1 MLIVARRKGQRI
13 LIGADIEIVVTEV
26 SKGTVKLGIQAPTSY
41 AIVRAEVHAA
51 IAEAN
56 QSAAGSELAKPSLT
70 PAASAP
76 IPLVKAL
83 ARSAVNGQ
91 TDRGPER

>member
-13 LIGADIEIVVTEV
+13 LIGADIEIVITDV
-26 SKGTVKLGIQAPTSY
+26 SKGTAKIGIQAPTSY
-41 AIVRAEVHAA
+41 TIVRGEVHAA

-56 QSAAGSELAKPSLT
+56 QSSVGSVLDKPAT
-70 PAASAP
+70 PPAAAAAV
-76 IPLVKAL
+76 PLVKAL